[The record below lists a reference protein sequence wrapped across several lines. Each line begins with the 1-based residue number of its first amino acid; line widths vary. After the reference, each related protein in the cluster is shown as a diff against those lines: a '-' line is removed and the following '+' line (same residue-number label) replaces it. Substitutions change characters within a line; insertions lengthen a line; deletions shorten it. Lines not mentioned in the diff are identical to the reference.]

1 MPLPTHVI
9 LKELRKLHLR
19 RFQEPVD
26 EELRGW
32 NWDKPPIRP
41 RAYLGLSV
49 IDAAP
54 YCPTRRDVW
63 LRKAVKVPPELNEQ
77 LKVGLTIHEIIHAT
91 LKCLRK
97 YVLTTQHPWTT
108 YEDVLEE
115 VMKAVN
121 IPEGMNGWGT
131 QLIKYMIIQT
141 LAEASWN
148 VVGEGAT
155 PWLPWIS
162 EVRVDGSSL
171 GLSKNLRIDALTG
184 SNILVDFKMGKPCEN
199 HKLMVTAYAMALEA
213 NLEVPIDYGIIIYVN
228 GVNDS
233 LNIKSEPIYVTS
245 ELRKDFIDS
254 RDEVVDML
262 LSDRE
267 PPKAQACI
275 PSCPY
280 RNQC

>member
-9 LKELRKLHLR
+9 LKELRKLHLK

-32 NWDKPPIRP
+32 NWDRPPVRP

-63 LRKAVKVPPELNEQ
+63 LRRAVKVPPELNEQ

-108 YEDVLEE
+108 YEDVLGE

-184 SNILVDFKMGKPCEN
+184 SNILVDFKMGRPCEN

>member
-63 LRKAVKVPPELNEQ
+63 LRRAVKVPPELNEQ